1 MTLIQLIPKSLH
13 PYWYLA
19 RVDRPIGTLLLL
31 WPTLWALFLAAGGV
45 PSVKNTIIFV
55 LGVFLMRSA
64 GCVIN
69 DFADRKVDG
78 LVSRTKH
85 RPLATGQL
93 SAKSA
98 LIFFGLLV
106 FASFVLVLFTDQQTI
121 LLSVG
126 ALVLASLYPFM
137 KRYTYLPQ
145 VVLGAAFAWSIP
157 MAFSAESGQLPN
169 GLWLVYSA
177 VVVWTVIYDTFYAM
191 VDREDDIKVGI
202 KSTAVLFG
210 DLDRVITAGLQVILV
225 LHLWFIGERFDLDV
239 AFYLAVFT
247 AALLMIFQQWLIR
260 ARDPQDCFKAF
271 LNNQWIGMVIFL
283 GIVFGV

>member
-1 MTLIQLIPKSLH
+1 MTLIHLIPKSLH

-78 LVSRTKH
+78 LVSRTKQ
-85 RPLATGQL
+85 RPLATGQI
-93 SAKSA
+93 SSKGA

-106 FASFVLVLFTDQQTI
+106 VVSFVLVLFTDQQTI

-126 ALVLASLYPFM
+126 ALALASIYPFM

-169 GLWLVYSA
+169 GMWLIYSA

-210 DLDRVITAGLQVILV
+210 DQDRVITAALQVILV
-225 LHLWFIGERFDLDV
+225 LHLWFIGERFELGI
-239 AFYLAVFT
+239 AFYIAIAV
-247 AALLMIFQQWLIR
+247 AVLLMIFQQWLIR
-260 ARDPQDCFKAF
+260 ARDPENCFRAF
-271 LNNQWIGMVIFL
+271 LNNQWVGMVVFF
-283 GIVFGV
+283 GIVGGV

>member
-1 MTLIQLIPKSLH
+1 
-13 PYWYLA
+13 
-19 RVDRPIGTLLLL
+19 
-31 WPTLWALFLAAGGV
+31 LFLAAGGV

-78 LVSRTKH
+78 LVSRTKQ
-85 RPLATGQL
+85 RPLATGQI
-93 SAKSA
+93 SPKRA

-106 FASFVLVLFTDQQTI
+106 LLSFVLVLFTDRQTI

-126 ALVLASLYPFM
+126 ALVLASIYPFM

-145 VVLGAAFAWSIP
+145 AVLGAAFAWSIP

-169 GLWLVYSA
+169 GMWLIYSA

-210 DLDRVITAGLQVILV
+210 DQDRVITAGLQVILA
-225 LHLWFIGERFDLDV
+225 LHLWFIGERFELGI
-239 AFYLAVFT
+239 AFYIAIVV

-260 ARDPQDCFKAF
+260 ARDPNNCFRAF
-271 LNNQWIGMVIFL
+271 LNNQWVGMVVFF
-283 GIVFGV
+283 GIVGGV